1 MNNNSPITKKLIGKL
16 EKQEEKIHT
25 DYKRVLSQWH
35 GSLFLFAGLA
45 MAVLS
50 NQDNIYADILIVL
63 WLLSSLFLL
72 VMFYYSNKGYKLSLI
87 CHYEPVPQKQEQNDY
102 NRIEKKVRFFEKCS
116 NTLVLVS
123 IFSTMLYFVNK
134 IFDLIKI
141 NSLLCFS

>member
-102 NRIEKKVRFFEKCS
+102 NRIEKKVRFF
-116 NTLVLVS
+116 
-123 IFSTMLYFVNK
+123 
-134 IFDLIKI
+134 
-141 NSLLCFS
+141 